1 MGSPSIIRSTAMPAT
16 INPLQAVMKRLKA
29 AKIDTGYVK
38 QVVLPAWWENSLAL
52 EPVGFAEAVGY
63 LSRGLGIKPESFY
76 DPSAPLVPDSPL
88 RTVFKASR
96 RCNDDDL
103 ASASAIASRIAG
115 AAASACAI
123 PLGKLPP
130 DAAGVRSEILA
141 GTNDVVDFQS
151 LLDYCWSKGVIVL
164 GVTRFAGKKPDG
176 MALKVGTR
184 PVIILC
190 KSTSHPAWS
199 AFDLGH
205 ELGHLALGH
214 VDNDGLVLDKTL
226 DGADTDQEERE
237 ANDFAA
243 EVLTGSR
250 ETSFGSNHRL
260 RAEMLVASAK
270 DLGRRMRVDPGVMIL
285 NYARTMERIGLPC
298 WGLAQAALKSIPSNL
313 ETQEALSQSAM
324 ARLNWDHLSRDT
336 RNWLLEAMRGR
347 R

>member
-1 MGSPSIIRSTAMPAT
+1 
-16 INPLQAVMKRLKA
+16 
-29 AKIDTGYVK
+29 
-38 QVVLPAWWENSLAL
+38 
-52 EPVGFAEAVGY
+52 
-63 LSRGLGIKPESFY
+63 
-76 DPSAPLVPDSPL
+76 
-88 RTVFKASR
+88 
-96 RCNDDDL
+96 
-103 ASASAIASRIAG
+103 
-115 AAASACAI
+115 
-123 PLGKLPP
+123 
-130 DAAGVRSEILA
+130 LA

-270 DLGRRMRVDPGVMIL
+270 DLGRR
-285 NYARTMERIGLPC
+285 IGLPC